1 MNLTKRFKLDRL
13 AWVFMRVSGFFLVFL
28 IFTHLIVNV
37 MQDGGVHAIDFAFVA
52 GKLAD
57 PMWQWFDVTLLWLA
71 VLHGTNGM
79 RTIVDDYVYRAKLKK
94 VLLGGLYGSTAL
106 LLVLG
111 TLVLFTL
118 DPCPAGSPADL
129 LPSFCSVS

>member
-1 MNLTKRFKLDRL
+1 MNLTKRLKLDRL

-79 RTIVDDYVYRAKLKK
+79 RTIIDDYVYRVKPKK
-94 VLLGGLYGSTAL
+94 ILLGGLYGSTAL